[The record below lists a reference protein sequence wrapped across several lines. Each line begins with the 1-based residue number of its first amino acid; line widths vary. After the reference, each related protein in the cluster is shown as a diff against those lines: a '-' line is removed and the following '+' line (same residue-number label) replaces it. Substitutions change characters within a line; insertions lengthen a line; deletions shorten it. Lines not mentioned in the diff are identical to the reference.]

1 MDDAS
6 GQDPSRGAR
15 GRFAPGN
22 PGRPPGFP
30 NRMSGRIALGLL
42 RHYTGN
48 EAEFLAR
55 LSRGHF
61 SEYLRLIGGML
72 PRERASDADALEPP
86 RPRDV
91 ARTVRAVRAALERV
105 EAGESSLADIEAALD
120 DMVWDEDAP

>member
-61 SEYLRLIGGML
+61 SEYLRLIGRML
-72 PRERASDADALEPP
+72 PREGASHANDLEPQ
-86 RPRDV
+86 PRDV

-120 DMVWDEDAP
+120 DMVWDDGVHP

>member
-1 MDDAS
+1 MDDAT
-6 GQDPSRGAR
+6 GRDPSRGAR

-42 RHYTGN
+42 RHYVGN
-48 EAEFLAR
+48 EAEFLGR

-61 SEYLRLIGGML
+61 SEYLRLVGRML
-72 PRERASDADALEPP
+72 PRERASDADDLEPP
-86 RPRDV
+86 PRDV
-91 ARTVRAVRAALERV
+91 PRTLTAVRAALERV

-120 DMVWDEDAP
+120 DFAWDEDAP

>member
-6 GQDPSRGAR
+6 GREPSRDPR

-22 PGRPPGFP
+22 AGRPPGFP
-30 NRMSGRIALGLL
+30 NRMSGRIAFGLL

-48 EAEFLAR
+48 EAEFLVR

-61 SEYLRLIGGML
+61 AEYMRLIGRML
-72 PRERASDADALEPP
+72 PRERASYADGLDTAP
-86 RPRDV
+86 PRDV
-91 ARTVRAVRAALERV
+91 ARTVRVVRAALERV

-120 DMVWDEDAP
+120 DMGWDEDAP